1 MNYMQTFVLTKKLAL
16 FLNDKSIQGNIS
28 C

>member
-1 MNYMQTFVLTKKLAL
+1 MQTFVLTKKLKLAL
-16 FLNDKSIQGNIS
+16 FPNDKSIQGNIS